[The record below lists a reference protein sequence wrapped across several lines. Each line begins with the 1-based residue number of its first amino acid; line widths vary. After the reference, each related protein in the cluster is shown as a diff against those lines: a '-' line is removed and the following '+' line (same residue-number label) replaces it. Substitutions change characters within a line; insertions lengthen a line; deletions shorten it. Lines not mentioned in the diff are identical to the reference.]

1 MKRSKSSARA
11 VRPSILAQGSFGA
24 FVLDQLSGLDG
35 VTARPMFGGAGFYL
49 EGEFFG
55 ILYKDHLYFRVS
67 VDTIDDYKRRKMK
80 PFAPFKGKKGESGG
94 YYEVPIEILES
105 ADDLVKWAR
114 AAQRT
119 PPLTA
124 RNRPVRKTARRRKP

>member
-1 MKRSKSSARA
+1 
-11 VRPSILAQGSFGA
+11 
-24 FVLDQLSGLDG
+24 
-35 VTARPMFGGAGFYL
+35 MFGGAGFYL

-67 VDTIDDYKRRKMK
+67 VDTIDDYKRRQMK
-80 PFAPFKGKKGESGG
+80 PFAPFEGKKGESRG

-105 ADDLVKWAR
+105 ADDLVNWAR

-124 RNRPVRKTARRRKP
+124 RKRPVRKTARRRNP